1 VPIAYSGKVHAAH
14 SVRGEKIVKYLQAI
28 LVAIALLLVFAFPA
42 WAQSSGACQNPQV
55 VRTVGPATENTK
67 TPFTTTGNVFR
78 VSYEVAF
85 KDPEALNHAGIDI
98 ETPSGGLVKY
108 ANLSE
113 DETNSYIVTEGAGSY
128 NLVVKIGPPNGAT
141 YTVTIE
147 DCVGSETT
155 TPPPETT
162 TPPPETTAPPPET
175 SSTPSPI
182 PTPSPTPTGSPSPG
196 GPGGPSPGPVD
207 NPDKVIP
214 DTTSKKPLPDTGGV
228 PLLGL
233 AVGALALVGV
243 GFSVL
248 RTSIRRGP

>member
-162 TPPPETTAPPPET
+162 TPPPVTSPPPTTSPPPET
-175 SSTPSPI
+175 SPT

-196 GPGGPSPGPVD
+196 GPGGPNPGPVD
-207 NPDKVIP
+207 NPHGVVP
-214 DTTSKKPLPDTGGV
+214 GTTPGGPLPDTGG
-228 PLLGL
+228 PSLL
-233 AVGALALVGV
+233 AVGAVLLVLGV
-243 GFSVL
+243 TLMVRRSVL
-248 RTSIRRGP
+248 RR

>member
-1 VPIAYSGKVHAAH
+1 MRHTACGEGEI
-14 SVRGEKIVKYLQAI
+14 VRYLQAI
-28 LVAIALLLVFAFPA
+28 IVATASLLVFAFPA

-55 VRTVGPATENTK
+55 VRTVGPTTENTK

-128 NLVVKIGPPNGAT
+128 NLVVQIGPPNGAT
-141 YTVTIE
+141 YTVTVE
-147 DCVGSETT
+147 DCLSSETT
-155 TPPPETT
+155 TPPPTT
-162 TPPPETTAPPPET
+162 
-175 SSTPSPI
+175 SPT
-182 PTPSPTPTGSPSPG
+182 PTPSPTPTSSPPPG
-196 GPGGPSPGPVD
+196 GSGGPNPGPVD
-207 NPDKVIP
+207 NPNGVIP
-214 DTTSKKPLPDTGGV
+214 DTTSGRPLPDTGGV

-243 GFSVL
+243 GLSVV
-248 RTSIRRGP
+248 RASIRRGP

>member
-1 VPIAYSGKVHAAH
+1 M
-14 SVRGEKIVKYLQAI
+14 
-28 LVAIALLLVFAFPA
+28 
-42 WAQSSGACQNPQV
+42 
-55 VRTVGPATENTK
+55 GPATENTK

-175 SSTPSPI
+175 SPTPSPI
-182 PTPSPTPTGSPSPG
+182 PTPSPTPTGNPSPG
-196 GPGGPSPGPVD
+196 GPGGPNPGPVD

>member
-1 VPIAYSGKVHAAH
+1 M
-14 SVRGEKIVKYLQAI
+14 KYLQAI

-141 YTVTIE
+141 YTVTVE

-162 TPPPETTAPPPET
+162 TPPPETTTPPPET
-175 SSTPSPI
+175 TAPPETSPT

-196 GPGGPSPGPVD
+196 GPGGPNPGPVD
-207 NPDKVIP
+207 NPHGVVP
-214 DTTSKKPLPDTGGV
+214 GTTPGGPLPDTGG
-228 PLLGL
+228 PSLL
-233 AVGALALVGV
+233 AVGAVLLVLGV
-243 GFSVL
+243 TLMVRRSVL
-248 RTSIRRGP
+248 RR